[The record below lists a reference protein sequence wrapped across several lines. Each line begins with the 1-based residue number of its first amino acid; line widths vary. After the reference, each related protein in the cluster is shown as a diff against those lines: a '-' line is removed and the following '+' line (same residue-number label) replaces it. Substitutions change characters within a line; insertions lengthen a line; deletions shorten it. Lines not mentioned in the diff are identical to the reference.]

1 MLASDDGL
9 TAAIGGDSWPT
20 SSATRFQ
27 VSSAIA
33 RRIRSSGKVR
43 PPVEG
48 CCPPKKSTSSSPVIA
63 PPANSGT
70 RANTVTR
77 DWRTV
82 ALEVLA
88 LGAGRRAGHGEL
100 RDVAVVDVVGGV
112 KGVHQDEAV
121 HAGLDVGLLRRERR
135 A

>member
-1 MLASDDGL
+1 MLASDEGL

-27 VSSAIA
+27 VSSATA
-33 RRIRSSGKVR
+33 RRTRRSGKVL

-48 CCPPKKSTSSSPVIA
+48 CCPPKKSTSSSALIA

-70 RANTVTR
+70 RANAVTR

-82 ALEVLA
+82 ALDVLVSGPVA
-88 LGAGRRAGHGEL
+88 AGGTAN
-100 RDVAVVDVVGGV
+100 
-112 KGVHQDEAV
+112 
-121 HAGLDVGLLRRERR
+121 
-135 A
+135 